1 MLSFLV
7 LEAHASRLRT
17 FHRPMSFSSAPRFIG
32 EQPSAFL
39 YHKIAVNNDLPD
51 APKGSRFNFVES

>member
-1 MLSFLV
+1 
-7 LEAHASRLRT
+7 
-17 FHRPMSFSSAPRFIG
+17 MSFSSAPRFIR

-39 YHKIAVNNDLPD
+39 YRKIAVNNDLPN